1 MIQKSK
7 KSENKE
13 FFQFNLHSCLAYLL
27 FELLFMQEEI
37 FTNSQNIPN
46 FCINF
51 CNVLLLKTV
60 VNFNDSKVTFPSN
73 NTAEYKENCVGL
85 NIFEPYL

>member
-27 FELLFMQEEI
+27 FELLFMQEKI

-46 FCINF
+46 FVSTFVMSCFSKRSLILMTAK
-51 CNVLLLKTV
+51 LLFLQII
-60 VNFNDSKVTFPSN
+60 
-73 NTAEYKENCVGL
+73 L
-85 NIFEPYL
+85 QNIKKIAWA